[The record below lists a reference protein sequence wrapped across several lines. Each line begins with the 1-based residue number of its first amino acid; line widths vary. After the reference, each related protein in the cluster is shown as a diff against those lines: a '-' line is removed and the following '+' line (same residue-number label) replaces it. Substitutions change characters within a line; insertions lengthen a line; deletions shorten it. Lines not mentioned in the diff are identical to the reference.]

1 MMSVQRPSKATSL
14 RRLAERGETLA
25 SFVIREATTEDVPAL
40 AQLHVTTFNETHCGG
55 LPRGPAY
62 EVREW
67 QWREMFARADGSWFC
82 FVIQRES
89 GGLIGF
95 AKGQLYAHRDLP
107 DFAGELNKV
116 YLLLE
121 YQRLGLGRRLL
132 GHVSRRFLSQGI
144 MSMLLFGEAG
154 NPSNQFYEA
163 LGAERLFSA
172 KGEFHGGYGWR
183 DLRELA
189 ANGPQE

>member
-1 MMSVQRPSKATSL
+1 IIRAAT
-14 RRLAERGETLA
+14 A
-25 SFVIREATTEDVPAL
+25 EDVPAL

-55 LPRGPAY
+55 SPRGPAY
-62 EVREW
+62 DVREW
-67 QWREMFARADGSWFC
+67 QWREMFAEADGSWFC
-82 FVIQRES
+82 AVIERQA

-95 AKGQLYAHRDLP
+95 AKGQPYDDESLS
-107 DFAGELNKV
+107 DFAGELNKI

-132 GHVSRRFLSQGI
+132 GHVSRRFLNQGI
-144 MSMLLFGEAG
+144 TSMLLFGEAS

-163 LGAERLFSA
+163 MGAERLFST

-189 ANGPQE
+189 AKCAAE

>member
-1 MMSVQRPSKATSL
+1 L
-14 RRLAERGETLA
+14 LHERGETLA
-25 SFVIREATTEDVPAL
+25 SFVIREATAADVPAL
-40 AQLHVTTFNETHCGG
+40 AKLHVTTFHETHCGG
-55 LPRGPAY
+55 LPNGPTY

-67 QWREMFARADGSWFC
+67 QWREIFAKADGSWFC
-82 FVIQRES
+82 FVIERKS
-89 GGLIGF
+89 GGLIAF
-95 AKGQLYAHRDLP
+95 AKGQPYAHSDLP
-107 DFAGELNKV
+107 DFDGELNKI
-116 YLLLE
+116 YLLLD

-144 MSMLLFGEAG
+144 TSMLLFGEAE
-154 NPSNQFYEA
+154 NPSNRFYEA

-189 ANGPQE
+189 AKCPEE

>member
-1 MMSVQRPSKATSL
+1 MAPAK
-14 RRLAERGETLA
+14 AERL
-25 SFVIREATTEDVPAL
+25 VIER
-40 AQLHVTTFNETHCGG
+40 
-55 LPRGPAY
+55 R
-62 EVREW
+62 
-67 QWREMFARADGSWFC
+67 
-82 FVIQRES
+82 S

-95 AKGQLYAHRDLP
+95 AKGQPYAHSDLP
-107 DFAGELNKV
+107 DFAAELNKI

-132 GHVSRRFLSQGI
+132 GHVSRRFLNQGI
-144 MSMLLFGEAG
+144 TSMLLFGEAE

-163 LGAERLFSA
+163 MGAERLFSA

-189 ANGPQE
+189 AKCPAE